1 MAYRDL
7 DVLDAAQ
14 RAADGVNRLIGRSTP
29 RLLYQGQLRE
39 SSQSIG
45 ANIAEGFGRKRGPD
59 RAYKLVVARGEA
71 DETIR
76 HLKSNFN
83 VDRIEPRDYWPLHNL
98 LVTIV
103 KMLDSLLSRM

>member
-14 RAADGVNRLIGRSTP
+14 RAADAVNRLIDRSP
-29 RLLYQGQLRE
+29 QRLLYQGQMRE
-39 SSQSIG
+39 SSQSVG

-59 RAYKLVVARGEA
+59 RAHKLVVARGEA

-83 VDRIEPRDYWPLHNL
+83 VSRIQPGDYWPVHNL

-103 KMLDSLLSRM
+103 KMLNSLLSRM

>member
-1 MAYRDL
+1 MGHRDL

-14 RAADGVNRLIGRSTP
+14 RAADGVNRLIDASP
-29 RLLYQGQLRE
+29 KRLIHKGQMRK

-45 ANIAEGFGRKRGPD
+45 SNIAEGFARKTLPD
-59 RAYKLVVARGEA
+59 RAHKLVLSRGEA

-83 VDRIEPRDYWPLHNL
+83 ANRIERRDYWPLHNL

-103 KMLDSLLSRM
+103 KMLDSLLANM